1 MPARDGQYYNFL
13 VGGSVM
19 PTGAVLSASAGG
31 AGDVVLGTPVP
42 GAVYQ
47 VTVSVAAYLHIG
59 GPATSG
65 ADYYLAAGSPV
76 TLVLCNED
84 VVAPNVPIVHAYLSG
99 AGSVCAAQM
108 SLPNL
113 QARST
118 GLGFSEAGVAVDQ
131 PTAAGGRQ
139 TATPGVEAQGAP
151 ADALAST
158 KNSP

>member
-1 MPARDGQYYNFL
+1 MPVHDAFYYAAL
-13 VGGSVM
+13 HWGAIM

-31 AGDVVLGTPVP
+31 SGDVVLGTPVA

-47 VTVSVAAYLHIG
+47 VTASVGAYLHIG

-65 ADYYLAAGSPV
+65 ADYYLAAGAPV

-84 VVAPNVPIVHAYLSG
+84 VVAPNLPTAHAYMTG
-99 AGSVCAAQM
+99 AGTVCAAQM

-113 QARST
+113 QARSA